1 MYLMKNK
8 ATRELWGSIQLH
20 FPHYCTTL
28 VSTILLCDCVVSL
41 ALTGCCCCCLRV
53 SYVRDAAPPPF
64 SLSPPFV
71 RWTGSFSAST
81 ATHWGT
87 LCFFF
92 WTRGQP
98 SFEVFHRSDDAVCL
112 WILIPETRGL
122 SASSILLTGAGCR
135 SKFRRDARPAPFSLL
150 ANVSRCGH
158 LAFRRRLTVSRVNEV
173 FFI

>member
-1 MYLMKNK
+1 MNFEGVSSY
-8 ATRELWGSIQLH
+8 TFS
-20 FPHYCTTL
+20 HYCRTL

-64 SLSPPFV
+64 SLSSLRAV
-71 RWTGSFSAST
+71 DRLFSAST

-92 WTRGQP
+92 WNRAQP
-98 SFEVFHRSDDAVCL
+98 AFEVFHRSDDAVCL
-112 WILIPETRGL
+112 WILIPVAGGL
-122 SASSILLTGAGCR
+122 SASSIPLTGAGCR
-135 SKFRRDARPAPFSLL
+135 SKFRRDARPAHFSLL

-158 LAFRRRLTVSRVNEV
+158 LAFRRRPTVSRVNEV
-173 FFI
+173 IFHLGI